1 MTGLPI
7 VGEDGSAAGE
17 AAPQKIST
25 NEVSAVRW
33 YLAIELS
40 LLQN

>member
-7 VGEDGSAAGE
+7 GGDDGSAARA
-17 AAPQKIST
+17 AAPEKIST
-25 NEVSAVRW
+25 NDVSAAKR